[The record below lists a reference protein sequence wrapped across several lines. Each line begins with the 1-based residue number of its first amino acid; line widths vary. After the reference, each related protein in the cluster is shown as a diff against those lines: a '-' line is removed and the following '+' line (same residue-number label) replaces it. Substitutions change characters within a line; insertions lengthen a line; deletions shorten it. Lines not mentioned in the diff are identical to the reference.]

1 MIKFSILRSP
11 ALKIADVEYIIMEK
25 NPKKILRVVK
35 ILNKKYKIKPGRE
48 KPFKVLIGT
57 ILSQRTKD
65 ELTWPTN
72 EKLFKVADS
81 PEKFLR
87 LPVKE
92 IAKLIY
98 PVGFYN
104 QKAKRIKQ
112 IARILIEEYDSKVP
126 KSKEQL
132 MMLPGVG
139 PKTASIVLAYGFGIP
154 AIAVD
159 THVNRVSKRLGV
171 VQENTKPE
179 KTQEVLEKLIPRENQ
194 IIVNHLLVSFGKDV
208 CQPRRPRCY
217 MCPIIKLCPYE
228 PKNL

>member
-1 MIKFSILRSP
+1 LIKFSILRSP